1 MHRALHFLSSSFFL
15 FHLTCLAA
23 LAQVAT
29 DAPAPRDSIQ
39 QVSLIFFVQHGQP
52 NTLDV
57 YSHPFFKGKEANYA
71 FETPGADLPE
81 GMQFTDTGLLSW
93 SPAAEQFTR
102 LQADALRIPFA
113 AVDNRGILNVA
124 GNIRVVAQGELDPT
138 AQAGTAPLSAVTVAS
153 QLDTASEP
161 NGPLR
166 LLAPETA
173 MWNEKAENE
182 TFSFQFDAGGGM
194 GEYTFEVLEP
204 EMLMEQLDR
213 YGNFEWTPGY
223 DAVSAEEQEKTFHLS
238 VRLRDGA
245 GNDTTR
251 TFRLYVRHQNRPPV
265 VSELPTFYI
274 QYEKNNKYAL
284 QKSGLIY
291 DPDGDSII
299 FKTALKELPQGMRM
313 GPDGVI
319 TWKPSVRQFNYLRN
333 EPIYLSFSVEEV
345 YGDARSIGQLKIDA
359 SQEDLPP
366 VVTMIPEKSNY
377 ELKENEELHINF
389 FVTDPNGESDL
400 LAFDFVSENS
410 ALDKK
415 ALDRIDDWQF
425 EFTWSPGYDFI
436 KQEGASE
443 EFVITFFA
451 IDKENNR
458 TEIDV
463 KVKVSDTENL
473 VEKDRVLY
481 DQYRTVLERSWDLIH
496 QLNEKED
503 ELEKRYKKART
514 GKKNRAI
521 FTASMGGLT
530 GLSPVIFL
538 NEPTGQKVTAGIG
551 GTATAT
557 IGTLEA
563 SEVIGESPTEIMR
576 DLSYVSQKRNDLIVN
591 GNVFA
596 SKYALP
602 LSRRDKSFSN
612 DLHSM
617 SLHLRLNDI
626 AKLELDPAW
635 ENSKNAT
642 DKNIKKIFKD
652 FNPDPRFEQNY
663 E

>member
-1 MHRALHFLSSSFFL
+1 
-15 FHLTCLAA
+15 
-23 LAQVAT
+23 
-29 DAPAPRDSIQ
+29 
-39 QVSLIFFVQHGQP
+39 
-52 NTLDV
+52 
-57 YSHPFFKGKEANYA
+57 
-71 FETPGADLPE
+71 
-81 GMQFTDTGLLSW
+81 
-93 SPAAEQFTR
+93 
-102 LQADALRIPFA
+102 
-113 AVDNRGILNVA
+113 
-124 GNIRVVAQGELDPT
+124 
-138 AQAGTAPLSAVTVAS
+138 
-153 QLDTASEP
+153 
-161 NGPLR
+161 
-166 LLAPETA
+166 
-173 MWNEKAENE
+173 
-182 TFSFQFDAGGGM
+182 
-194 GEYTFEVLEP
+194 
-204 EMLMEQLDR
+204 
-213 YGNFEWTPGY
+213 
-223 DAVSAEEQEKTFHLS
+223 
-238 VRLRDGA
+238 
-245 GNDTTR
+245 
-251 TFRLYVRHQNRPPV
+251 
-265 VSELPTFYI
+265 
-274 QYEKNNKYAL
+274 
-284 QKSGLIY
+284 
-291 DPDGDSII
+291 
-299 FKTALKELPQGMRM
+299 
-313 GPDGVI
+313 
-319 TWKPSVRQFNYLRN
+319 
-333 EPIYLSFSVEEV
+333 
-345 YGDARSIGQLKIDA
+345 
-359 SQEDLPP
+359 
-366 VVTMIPEKSNY
+366 MIPEKSNY